1 MSTIVP
7 MSMCTIVLMMAPKH
21 EHDRS
26 QGIPILSY
34 VGGLRWSRLTVT
46 PLIAWPTSA
55 LRSNGLRRKRKG
67 CGPTCSSTPL
77 TEPGEEHVAV
87 VGSQSRKRVDLK
99 ALADEIGASVGPT
112 IKPAPAVK
120 SERPGTPNNISDCA
134 RNVQRAGGRSRK
146 IQGPHRRGAP
156 ASRHR

>member
-1 MSTIVP
+1 
-7 MSMCTIVLMMAPKH
+7 LRAYLL
-21 EHDRS
+21 EHPSDR
-26 QGIPILSY
+26 
-34 VGGLRWSRLTVT
+34 T
-46 PLIAWPTSA
+46 
-55 LRSNGLRRKRKG
+55 
-67 CGPTCSSTPL
+67 
-77 TEPGEEHVAV
+77 GEEHVAV

-146 IQGPHRRGAP
+146 IQGPPSSRRARP
-156 ASRHR
+156 EKITYFFS